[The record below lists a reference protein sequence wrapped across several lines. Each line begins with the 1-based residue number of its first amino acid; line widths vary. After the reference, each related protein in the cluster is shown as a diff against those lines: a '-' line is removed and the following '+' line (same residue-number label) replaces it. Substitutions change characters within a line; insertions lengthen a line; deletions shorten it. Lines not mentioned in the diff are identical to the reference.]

1 MTRPSPADT
10 PPVELSK
17 DGVAWVDVL
26 RSVDLRQKEIDNAWA
41 DLNKRKADLLAQAG
55 FTALEEELKQKQ
67 ANLDGILE
75 KAAAIFK
82 IEIGADGI
90 GAVDGTPVVK
100 GKQTRKRTFLTDK
113 FFASHQNLQSERDKY
128 TSFGEPKY
136 KLSLL
141 PGAWQ
146 ERSP

>member
-17 DGVAWVDVL
+17 DGIAWVDVL
-26 RSVDLRQKEIDNAWA
+26 RSIDLKQKEIDNARA

-55 FTALEEELKQKQ
+55 FTTIEEELKHKQ
-67 ANLDGILE
+67 ANLDEIRE
-75 KAAAIFK
+75 KAADIFK
-82 IEIGADGI
+82 VEIGANGI
-90 GAVDGTPVVK
+90 GAIRGTPVVK
-100 GKQTRKRTFLTDK
+100 VKRTRNRTFLTDK
-113 FFASHQNLQSERDKY
+113 FFASHQSLQSKRDEY

>member
-1 MTRPSPADT
+1 M
-10 PPVELSK
+10 ELSK
-17 DGVAWVDVL
+17 DGIAWVDVL
-26 RSVDLRQKEIDNAWA
+26 RSVDLKQREIDDARA

-55 FTALEEELKQKQ
+55 FTATEEELKQKQ
-67 ANLDGILE
+67 ANLDGIRE
-75 KAAAIFK
+75 KAEAIFK
-82 IEIGADGI
+82 VEIGADGI
-90 GAVDGTPVVK
+90 GAINGTPVVK
-100 GKQTRKRTFLTDK
+100 GKLTRKRTFLTDK
-113 FFASHQNLQSERDKY
+113 FFASHQNLQSERDEY